1 VGRRHISQVIRDDKK
16 KRCLETLQSNNK
28 VVRLLAKEALIRM
41 ESENDNK
48 ARTRTRKPRAKEEKI
63 MADPLSESKI
73 GSNSDP
79 DLPDEWI
86 SIAAYYIWKNDGEP
100 EGRDAYY
107 WERAKTELRQ
117 LQKDGNLPTAL
128 DPLDEE
134 R

>member
-1 VGRRHISQVIRDDKK
+1 MEREKDK
-16 KRCLETLQSNNK
+16 
-28 VVRLLAKEALIRM
+28 M
-41 ESENDNK
+41 
-48 ARTRTRKPRAKEEKI
+48 ARSARSRKTRAKEENP
-63 MADPLSESKI
+63 MADSRSESKTVF
-73 GSNSDP
+73 SNEP
-79 DLPDEWI
+79 DFPDEWI
-86 SIAAYYIWKNDGEP
+86 SIAAYYIWKNDGQP

>member
-1 VGRRHISQVIRDDKK
+1 MGDMVAAQTTKSVNFDK
-16 KRCLETLQSNNK
+16 
-28 VVRLLAKEALIRM
+28 
-41 ESENDNK
+41 
-48 ARTRTRKPRAKEEKI
+48 
-63 MADPLSESKI
+63 
-73 GSNSDP
+73 DP
-79 DLPDEWI
+79 DFPNEWI

-128 DPLDEE
+128 DPLEEE

>member
-1 VGRRHISQVIRDDKK
+1 
-16 KRCLETLQSNNK
+16 
-28 VVRLLAKEALIRM
+28 M

-48 ARTRTRKPRAKEEKI
+48 ARTRSRKPRAKEGKT

>member
-1 VGRRHISQVIRDDKK
+1 
-16 KRCLETLQSNNK
+16 
-28 VVRLLAKEALIRM
+28 M
-41 ESENDNK
+41 E
-48 ARTRTRKPRAKEEKI
+48 TRKPRAKEGKP
-63 MADPLSESKI
+63 MADPVSESKI
-73 GSNSDP
+73 SSNSDP
-79 DLPDEWI
+79 DVPDEWI

>member
-1 VGRRHISQVIRDDKK
+1 
-16 KRCLETLQSNNK
+16 
-28 VVRLLAKEALIRM
+28 M
-41 ESENDNK
+41 ESQNDNK
-48 ARTRTRKPRAKEEKI
+48 ARTRSRKPRAKKGKT
-63 MADPLSESKI
+63 MADRLSESKI
-73 GSNSDP
+73 GSKSDP
-79 DLPDEWI
+79 DFPDDWI

>member
-1 VGRRHISQVIRDDKK
+1 MGDTVTAQTTKSVNFDK
-16 KRCLETLQSNNK
+16 
-28 VVRLLAKEALIRM
+28 
-41 ESENDNK
+41 
-48 ARTRTRKPRAKEEKI
+48 
-63 MADPLSESKI
+63 
-73 GSNSDP
+73 DP
-79 DLPDEWI
+79 DFPNEWI

-128 DPLDEE
+128 DPLEEE

>member
-1 VGRRHISQVIRDDKK
+1 VKTTIKQGLD
-16 KRCLETLQSNNK
+16 
-28 VVRLLAKEALIRM
+28 
-41 ESENDNK
+41 
-48 ARTRTRKPRAKEEKI
+48 RAKEGKT
-63 MADPLSESKI
+63 MALSESKI

-79 DLPDEWI
+79 DVPDEWI
-86 SIAAYYIWKNDGEP
+86 SIAAYYIWKSDGEP

>member
-1 VGRRHISQVIRDDKK
+1 MVV
-16 KRCLETLQSNNK
+16 K
-28 VVRLLAKEALIRM
+28 VA
-41 ESENDNK
+41 N
-48 ARTRTRKPRAKEEKI
+48 EKI
-63 MADPLSESKI
+63 RKRRGPKKVPTQEDNFMDTLAAQTTKTVNFDK
-73 GSNSDP
+73 DP
-79 DLPDEWI
+79 DFPNEWI

>member
-1 VGRRHISQVIRDDKK
+1 
-16 KRCLETLQSNNK
+16 
-28 VVRLLAKEALIRM
+28 
-41 ESENDNK
+41 
-48 ARTRTRKPRAKEEKI
+48 
-63 MADPLSESKI
+63 MADSLSESKTVF
-73 GSNSDP
+73 SNEP
-79 DLPDEWI
+79 DSPDEWI
-86 SIAAYYIWKNDGEP
+86 SIAAYYIWKNDGQP

>member
-1 VGRRHISQVIRDDKK
+1 
-16 KRCLETLQSNNK
+16 
-28 VVRLLAKEALIRM
+28 
-41 ESENDNK
+41 
-48 ARTRTRKPRAKEEKI
+48 
-63 MADPLSESKI
+63 MADKLSESKI
-73 GSNSDP
+73 GFSGDP
-79 DLPDEWI
+79 DFPDEWV

-117 LQKDGNLPTAL
+117 LQKDGNLPTAM